1 MKTIYVVL
9 TNYYPNNYF
18 GAYSD
23 IRDARHAIELL
34 GGNTD
39 IFKSVKDY
47 GDYRYILTTHD
58 DKEYWAEI
66 WADTINI
73 Y

>member
-1 MKTIYVVL
+1 MKTVYVVL

-23 IRDARHAIELL
+23 ICNARHAIELL
-34 GGNTD
+34 GGNTY
-39 IFKSVKDY
+39 IFKSVEDR
-47 GDYRYILTTHD
+47 GDYHYILTTHGD
-58 DKEYWAEI
+58 ENYWAEI
-66 WADTINI
+66 VVDTIDT

>member
-1 MKTIYVVL
+1 MKTVYVVL

-23 IRDARHAIELL
+23 IRNARHAIELL
-34 GGNTD
+34 GGNTY
-39 IFKSVKDY
+39 IFKSMKDC
-47 GDYRYILTTHD
+47 GDYRYILTTNGD
-58 DKEYWAEI
+58 ENYWAEI
-66 WADTINI
+66 VVDTIDT

>member
-23 IRDARHAIELL
+23 IRNARHAIELL
-34 GGNTD
+34 NTYNV
-39 IFKSVKDY
+39 FKSIEDCGNY
-47 GDYRYILTTHD
+47 HYILTTHD
-58 DKEYWAEI
+58 DENYWAEI
-66 WADTINI
+66 VVDTIDT

>member
-1 MKTIYVVL
+1 MKTVYVVL

-23 IRDARHAIELL
+23 IRNARHAIELL
-34 GGNTD
+34 GGNTY
-39 IFKSVKDY
+39 IFKSMEDC
-47 GDYRYILTTHD
+47 GDYRYILTTHGD
-58 DKEYWAEI
+58 ETYWAEI
-66 WADTINI
+66 VVDAIDT